1 MIFKIWY
8 STLNPW
14 IYTGS
19 FVWTWWNY
27 LMSDFDKMDLIELAA
42 KLLAV
47 AHYVMW
53 HHSDVNFHKQNI
65 D

>member
-1 MIFKIWY
+1 M
-8 STLNPW
+8 
-14 IYTGS
+14 YTGS

-27 LMSDFDKMDLIELAA
+27 LMSDFGKMDLTELAA